1 MLFEELAS
9 KFGCQ
14 TVEPFKEPVLI
25 IDAKEFKPQWEEQL
39 KAEGCRI
46 LASDYLGRACFFVRK
61 PQPSNSSMGSNP
73 SLMEQK
79 QIEEPKPKLQPSNIE
94 QKEQIEE
101 QIARLIKEGCGFNQ
115 IKERLGLTHAQL
127 MGHLSSMRRKG
138 VLAKLGW
145 TSTRQRKLSAL
156 KQGDKLP
163 SLPNDYNGEKGK
175 ASDLNVKELL
185 LASLKLIEEHPKI
198 VKILLEKAEQ
208 ML

>member
-1 MLFEELAS
+1 MGLFEELVS

-14 TVEPFKEPVLI
+14 TVEPFREPVLI

-61 PQPSNSSMGSNP
+61 LQPSNSSMGSNP

-79 QIEEPKPKLQPSNIE
+79 QIEEPKPKLQPSGIDE
-94 QKEQIEE
+94 KQIVECI
-101 QIARLIKEGCGFNQ
+101 QQGLNFNQ
-115 IKERLGLTHAQL
+115 IRERLGLTHAEL
-127 MGHLSSMRRKG
+127 MGHLSSLKRKG
-138 VLAKLGW
+138 VLDRLGW
-145 TSTRQRKLSAL
+145 VSVRRKQAIH
-156 KQGDKLP
+156 KPKVERA
-163 SLPNDYNGEKGK
+163 PNNMPGENG
-175 ASDLNVKELL
+175 LTVKELL

-198 VKILLEKAEQ
+198 VKMLLEKAEQ

>member
-1 MLFEELAS
+1 MSLFEELS
-9 KFGCQ
+9 QKFGCQ

-25 IDAKEFKPQWEEQL
+25 IDAKEFKPKWEEQL
-39 KAEGCRI
+39 KNEGCRI

-61 PQPSNSSMGSNP
+61 PQPSNNSALPVNEP
-73 SLMEQK
+73 K
-79 QIEEPKPKLQPSNIE
+79 QIEEPKLQPSNIE
-94 QKEQIEE
+94 EKEQIEE
-101 QIARLIKEGCGFNQ
+101 QIARLIREGCGFNQ
-115 IKERLGLTHAQL
+115 IRERLGLTHAQL

-145 TSTRQRKLSAL
+145 TSTRQRQQRQQKDTQNFA
-156 KQGDKLP
+156 GVGLP
-163 SLPNDYNGEKGK
+163 SESLT
-175 ASDLNVKELL
+175 VKELL

>member
-1 MLFEELAS
+1 MLFEELS
-9 KFGCQ
+9 QKFGCQ

-25 IDAKEFKPQWEEQL
+25 IDAKEFKPKWEEQL

-61 PQPSNSSMGSNP
+61 PQPSNNSMGSNP

-94 QKEQIEE
+94 EKEQIEE
-101 QIARLIKEGCGFNQ
+101 QIARLIREGCGFNQ
-115 IKERLGLTHAQL
+115 IRERLGLTHAEL
-127 MGHLSSMRRKG
+127 MGHLSSLKKKG
-138 VLAKLGW
+138 ILDKLGW
-145 TSTRQRKLSAL
+145 VSVRQRQQRQQKDTQNFAE
-156 KQGDKLP
+156 
-163 SLPNDYNGEKGK
+163 SLT
-175 ASDLNVKELL
+175 VKELL
-185 LASLKLIEEHPKI
+185 LASLKLIEEHPRI

>member
-1 MLFEELAS
+1 MGLFEELVS

-14 TVEPFKEPVLI
+14 TVEPFREPVLI

-61 PQPSNSSMGSNP
+61 LQPSNSSMGSNP

-79 QIEEPKPKLQPSNIE
+79 QIEEPKPKLQPSGIDE
-94 QKEQIEE
+94 KQIVECI
-101 QIARLIKEGCGFNQ
+101 QQGLNFNQ
-115 IKERLGLTHAQL
+115 IRERLGLSHAEL
-127 MGHLSSMRRKG
+127 MGYLSSLKKKG
-138 VLAKLGW
+138 ILDKVGW
-145 TSTRQRKLSAL
+145 TSTRQRKQRQQKDTQNFAE
-156 KQGDKLP
+156 
-163 SLPNDYNGEKGK
+163 SLT
-175 ASDLNVKELL
+175 VKELL

-198 VKILLEKAEQ
+198 VKLLLQKASE